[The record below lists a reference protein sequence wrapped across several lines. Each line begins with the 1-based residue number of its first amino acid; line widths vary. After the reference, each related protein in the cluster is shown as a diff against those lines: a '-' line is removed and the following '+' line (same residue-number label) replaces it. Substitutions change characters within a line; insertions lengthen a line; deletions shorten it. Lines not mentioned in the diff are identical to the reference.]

1 MNYVASSVNYQHKT
15 TPDDGK
21 AILRTSF
28 ETTKK
33 IKQIRNL
40 LNLTSWAKYYEF
52 ENLDTLRK
60 KIIEELI
67 FTTKTLE
74 EIKRT
79 LI

>member
-40 LNLTSWAKYYEF
+40 LNLT
-52 ENLDTLRK
+52 LG
-60 KIIEELI
+60 
-67 FTTKTLE
+67 
-74 EIKRT
+74 
-79 LI
+79 

>member
-1 MNYVASSVNYQHKT
+1 VLIISIKQ
-15 TPDDGK
+15 PDYDGK

-40 LNLTSWAKYYEF
+40 LNLILGKYYEF
-52 ENLDTLRK
+52 EIWILCE

-67 FTTKTLE
+67 SPLKLWKKLRE
-74 EIKRT
+74 H
-79 LI
+79 